1 MTTAA
6 KTVRK
11 KPRKRWDLFFIS
23 LPLMILVFIFSYL
36 PLLGWSLSFFEIS
49 PARRCLQTSL
59 WAANTLN

>member
-36 PLLGWSLSFFEIS
+36 PLLGWSLSFFEYK
-49 PARRCLQTSL
+49 PGTPLF
-59 WAANTLN
+59 ANEFVGGKY